1 MNSQKSEGA
10 RITKENNFPDSWQ
23 EVKLGD
29 KIYFEITMGQSP
41 PGDTYNTEKKGV
53 PFFQGKAEFGKKY
66 PSVKKWTTKPSKFSK
81 SGDILMS
88 VRAPVGSVNMSNIN
102 CCIGRGLA
110 SIRGNN
116 YVEKD
121 FIYYF
126 LKLNEIKIEKLGSG
140 STFKAIT
147 SKQLLSIKIPLPFL
161 NNKPDLK
168 EQERIVKILE
178 KAEKVKERGK
188 KAEELLDEYLK
199 SVFNDMFYDRGFEEV
214 SLGKEE
220 LYEEVFAGGDVQKVN
235 FSKTKNEKFK
245 FPIFTNGEKNKGL
258 YGYTDKPRVIK
269 PSITIS
275 ARGTIGY
282 SELREGGFYPAIRLI
297 VLTPKKNTLNLHF
310 LKYNISTIYFKLDG
324 TSIPQ
329 LTIPMIKRYKMPLPP
344 LLLQQKFSKIVEQV
358 ERMKENVKKTRCNSE
373 ELFNS
378 LMQKAF
384 RGEL

>member
-147 SKQLLSIKIPLPFL
+147 SKQLLNIKTSLPFL
-161 NNKPDLK
+161 NGKPDVK
-168 EQERIVKILE
+168 EQERIVK
-178 KAEKVKERGK
+178 
-188 KAEELLDEYLK
+188 
-199 SVFNDMFYDRGFEEV
+199 
-214 SLGKEE
+214 
-220 LYEEVFAGGDVQKVN
+220 
-235 FSKTKNEKFK
+235 
-245 FPIFTNGEKNKGL
+245 
-258 YGYTDKPRVIK
+258 
-269 PSITIS
+269 
-275 ARGTIGY
+275 
-282 SELREGGFYPAIRLI
+282 
-297 VLTPKKNTLNLHF
+297 
-310 LKYNISTIYFKLDG
+310 
-324 TSIPQ
+324 
-329 LTIPMIKRYKMPLPP
+329 
-344 LLLQQKFSKIVEQV
+344 
-358 ERMKENVKKTRCNSE
+358 
-373 ELFNS
+373 
-378 LMQKAF
+378 
-384 RGEL
+384 